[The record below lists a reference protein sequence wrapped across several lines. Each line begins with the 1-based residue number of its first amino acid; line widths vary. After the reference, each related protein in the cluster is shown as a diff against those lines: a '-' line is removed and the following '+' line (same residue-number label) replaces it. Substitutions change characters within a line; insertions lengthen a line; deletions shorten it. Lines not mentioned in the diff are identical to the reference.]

1 MLVCA
6 AMCIGTICL
15 YYDKVVGPER
25 AKIAEGMRKRQ
36 EPSVI
41 MRLQFS
47 NGADVDL
54 KISNEQMITI
64 FKDGNKNLALTNIV
78 IK

>member
-25 AKIAEGMRKRQ
+25 AKIAEGMKKRQ

-54 KISNEQMITI
+54 KLSNEQITNV
-64 FKDGNKNLALTNIV
+64 FRDGNKNLALTNIV